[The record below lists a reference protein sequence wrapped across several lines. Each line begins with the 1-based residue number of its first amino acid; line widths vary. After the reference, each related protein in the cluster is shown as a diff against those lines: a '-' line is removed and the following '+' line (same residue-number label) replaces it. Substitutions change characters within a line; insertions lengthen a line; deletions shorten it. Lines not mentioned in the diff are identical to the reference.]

1 MKAVPVQDTA
11 TVEPPWPS
19 AGRAWWTVAVLV
31 FTAALCTMDRMVLIL
46 VVDPIRADLMIS
58 ETQMSLLQGLSFA
71 LLYSVAGIP
80 LGLMADRVSRRN
92 LLLGGVAI
100 WSLATLAGGLA
111 ASFGH
116 LFLARVFVGAGEAT
130 LWPVAISMIADLLP
144 PHRRGRAVSAVL
156 MGQILGSSAAL
167 ILGGQVLRLGAQGAF
182 DGLPL
187 LGGRAPWR
195 VLLMIW
201 GALGG
206 FAVILLLTAVEPVR
220 RGGAQAIAMSWTALN
235 PYFSH
240 VRRNAAA
247 VLPLYGMAFCSGLA
261 VYSSAAWTGAFFIR
275 HFHVPPADLGGMLG
289 TLSIVC
295 GLIGT
300 VGGGYVSDR
309 AARLPRSDSRLN
321 LIIVAI
327 IGTLPGA
334 FLVFSPNVTV
344 ALALHGLQNVCFP
357 LYGVLVYIVVQN
369 LFPNEIR
376 GVATAIQSLFVGL
389 LGASVGPVLVAVLT
403 QRVFADDAKV
413 GYSLCLV
420 QVPFLLMAI
429 GCAFLM
435 RRAVRRQE
443 AAAA

>member
-1 MKAVPVQDTA
+1 MADANTA
-11 TVEPPWPS
+11 EPAWPS

-31 FTAALCTMDRMVLIL
+31 LTAALCTMDRMVLIL

-80 LGLMADRVSRRN
+80 LGLLADRVSRRN

-144 PHRRGRAVSAVL
+144 PQRRGRAVSAVL
-156 MGQILGSSAAL
+156 MGQIFGSSAAL
-167 ILGGQVLRLGAQGAF
+167 ILGGQVLRIGAAGGF
-182 DGLPL
+182 DAVPL
-187 LGGRAPWR
+187 LAGRAPWR

-201 GALGG
+201 GALG
-206 FAVILLLTAVEPVR
+206 AVAVTLLLTAVEPVR
-220 RGGAQAIAMSWTALN
+220 RGGGQAAKMSWRAMQPL
-235 PYFSH
+235 FGH
-240 VRRNAAA
+240 VRAHRAAI
-247 VLPLYGMAFCSGLA
+247 LPLWGMAFCSGLA

-275 HFHVPPADLGGMLG
+275 HFHVPPSDLGGMLG
-289 TLSIVC
+289 GLAMTC

-300 VGGGYVSDR
+300 IGGGFVSDR
-309 AARLPRSDSRLN
+309 AAKLPRSDSRLN
-321 LIIVAI
+321 LIILAI

-334 FLVFSPNVTV
+334 FMAFAPNVTV
-344 ALALHGLQNVCFP
+344 ALALHGLQGICFP
-357 LYGVLVYIVVQN
+357 LYGVLTYIVVQN
-369 LFPNEIR
+369 LFPGDLR
-376 GVATAIQSLFVGL
+376 GIATAVQSLFVGL
-389 LGASVGPVLVAVLT
+389 LGASIGPVLVATLT
-403 QRVFADDAKV
+403 QRVFADDTMV

-420 QVPFLLMAI
+420 QTPFLLMAI
-429 GCAFLM
+429 GCALLV
-435 RRAVRRQE
+435 RRAIRRQE
-443 AAAA
+443 AAV